1 MAIEP
6 HHGYFRRKDEP
17 ARSFCSSSLLS
28 GVGALVGSLNQ
39 LGCRLFC
46 VFSAGARVALLPL
59 PPPHLPRYIGSSI
72 QRHRHLLPT
81 VAQEPQTPL
90 AAPVRGLPWS
100 RIRLRT
106 SSASKSAARRRGA
119 VNARHDGARGAHDA
133 PYLTSA
139 AVPQRRGGAKTRQ
152 SLREPTGP
160 ALGLGERAR
169 RLRRGAGAGAAWGC
183 VAL

>member
-1 MAIEP
+1 MESDLITLELS
-6 HHGYFRRKDEP
+6 FEI
-17 ARSFCSSSLLS
+17 RSTPPR
-28 GVGALVGSLNQ
+28 
-39 LGCRLFC
+39 CRDY
-46 VFSAGARVALLPL
+46 A
-59 PPPHLPRYIGSSI
+59 H
-72 QRHRHLLPT
+72 
-81 VAQEPQTPL
+81 
-90 AAPVRGLPWS
+90 
-100 RIRLRT
+100 
-106 SSASKSAARRRGA
+106 
-119 VNARHDGARGAHDA
+119 HDGARGAHDA